1 MPWCPKCKTE
11 YREGFNICS
20 DCNIELVPELPQDSD
35 ENANTINYKEAF
47 LISVANDMEAKVIE
61 ALLSSHDIP
70 VLRKYKGAGGYLQV
84 YMGATIFGI
93 DLFVSSRELE
103 TAKEILAA
111 EYRPL
116 IEYDKASIEEEIRN
130 NSTSES
136 GKKRRIKVWIIILF
150 FIPGLLWII
159 IQTISELFK

>member
-11 YREGFNICS
+11 YREGFNVCS
-20 DCNIELVPELPQDSD
+20 DCNIELVPELPQEPD
-35 ENANTINYKEAF
+35 ENANVVNDKETF

-61 ALLSSHDIP
+61 ELLSSHNIP
-70 VLRKYKGAGGYLQV
+70 VLRKYKGAGGYLQI
-84 YMGATIFGI
+84 YMGVTIFGI

-116 IEYDKASIEEEIRN
+116 IEYDKDSIEEEIRN

-136 GKKRRIKVWIIILF
+136 GKKRRIKIWILALIF
-150 FIPGLLWII
+150 MPGLLWLV
-159 IQTISELFK
+159 ISAILSFFK